1 MVNTREL
8 DRVFNTKCLSYIYE
22 NLIKFQVQSI
32 YFIYTRL
39 IVHTTLDLVYS
50 KEYISFI
57 RSIYYIILEIF
68 ISFCVIYDHVT
79 VTVTCDRYVTQCHIV
94 WQFIISICNIMLILT
109 LKIRNKMKINRV
121 HYLQCWY
128 LY

>member
-94 WQFIISICNIMLILT
+94 
-109 LKIRNKMKINRV
+109 
-121 HYLQCWY
+121 
-128 LY
+128 